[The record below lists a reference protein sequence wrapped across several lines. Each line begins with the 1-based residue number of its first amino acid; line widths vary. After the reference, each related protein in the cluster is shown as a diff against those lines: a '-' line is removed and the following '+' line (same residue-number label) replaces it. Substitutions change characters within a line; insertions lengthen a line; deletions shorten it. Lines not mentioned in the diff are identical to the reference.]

1 MRTLVR
7 PLLLFAALCGFAA
20 ISQSQPAPGG
30 QVNFFLWTMGYPTP
44 TVGGVD
50 TSVNVSSATGW
61 TCTDV
66 TLRVI
71 DGKTN
76 KTLGEYS
83 VENPGAVV
91 SKSFTG
97 LESMISIWVTGDAV
111 FKNGA
116 AFDFKQLETLTTTK

>member
-7 PLLLFAALCGFAA
+7 PFLLFAALCGFAA

-30 QVNFFLWTMGYPTP
+30 QVNFFLWTMNFPAA

-50 TSVNVSSATGW
+50 TSVDITPATGW

-66 TLRVI
+66 TIRVI

-76 KTLGEYS
+76 KTLGEYN
-83 VENPGAVV
+83 VANPGAVV
-91 SKSFTG
+91 AKSFTG
-97 LESMISIWVTGDAV
+97 LGNMLPVRVTADAV

-116 AFDFKQLETLTTTK
+116 NLDFRPLETNLITK